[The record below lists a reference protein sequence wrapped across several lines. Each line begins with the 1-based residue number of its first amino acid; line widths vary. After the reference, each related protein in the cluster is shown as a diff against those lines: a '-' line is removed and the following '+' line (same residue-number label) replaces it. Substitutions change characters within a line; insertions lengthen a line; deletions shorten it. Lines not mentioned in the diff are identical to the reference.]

1 MNNMGNKVLDQIR
14 TLKFEFL
21 TLSSKKPNDTVNQFK
36 LKYVNLSLKAA
47 NDLLKEEK
55 PYEDFETF
63 EEDNLPTHSDVLM
76 MLSLY
81 LDRLASYA

>member
-1 MNNMGNKVLDQIR
+1 M
-14 TLKFEFL
+14 
-21 TLSSKKPNDTVNQFK
+21 
-36 LKYVNLSLKAA
+36 NLSLKAA

-63 EEDNLPTHSDVLM
+63 EEDNLPTNSDVLM

>member
-1 MNNMGNKVLDQIR
+1 MSNNKVLEQIR
-14 TLKFEFL
+14 TLKFEFQ
-21 TLSSKKPNDTVNQFK
+21 TLSSKKPNDTVNLFK
-36 LKYVNLSLKAA
+36 LKYVNISLKAA

-63 EEDNLPTHSDVLM
+63 EEDNLPTNSDVLM